1 MTDVPSALA
10 DPSYCVTLYY
20 FGCVFLGMLVIAG
33 ILFRA
38 CISICLF
45 KGNKYIFKGDN
56 SVVYMLLP
64 FDKWVFPLKNGSS
77 LKGKHLLPKGANA
90 SL

>member
-38 CISICLF
+38 CISIC
-45 KGNKYIFKGDN
+45 
-56 SVVYMLLP
+56 
-64 FDKWVFPLKNGSS
+64 FPLRVDQSGAQITKEEIIKVVS
-77 LKGKHLLPKGANA
+77 L
-90 SL
+90 SIQFS